1 VSKQKP
7 NKEEGSGEGARNG
20 NLSIR
25 LDARN
30 GNLCIRLDARNG
42 NLSIRLQSVCDRAA
56 VLEAIILSLRPTSR
70 NRLS

>member
-1 VSKQKP
+1 MSKQKP

-20 NLSIR
+20 NLS
-25 LDARN
+25 
-30 GNLCIRLDARNG
+30 IRLDARNG